1 MATTLIRNVGQLVTG
16 DIDDPLGSADSVY
29 VEDGTI
35 TEIGATTTTADTVVD
50 ANGLT
55 LAPGLVDAHTH
66 PVLGGFTPRQNA
78 QGWPESY
85 LQCGVTTMVS
95 AGEVHAPGRPKD
107 AAGAKALAV
116 LTQKAY
122 ENHRPGGAK
131 VHAGTLI
138 LNDDMT
144 EADIEDVHREGV
156 RRVKFLFPLDDW
168 DRARDLARW
177 GRDRDMVSIM
187 HTGTSSVQGTPIEFE
202 MLDHVGPDIAAHL
215 SGGPIPIPDEQVHS
229 VVEETDSVLELVVGG
244 NQRVALDVVAAA
256 ADRDELRRLQLGTDT
271 PSGTGVVSRGM
282 FIQIALLAGL
292 SDVSAAEVLCTA
304 TGNAGRHHKLEQGFV
319 EVGRPADLCLLGAS
333 VGSEADD
340 ALSALDRGELPAVET
355 VFVDGAVEVE
365 TSRNM
370 PSSPTP
376 PTIT

>member
-1 MATTLIRNVGQLVTG
+1 MATTLVKNVGQLVTG
-16 DIDDPLGSADSVY
+16 DVDDPLRSADSVY

-35 TEIGATTTTADTVVD
+35 TEIEATSTTADVVVD

-55 LAPGLVDAHTH
+55 LAPGVIDAYTH
-66 PVLGGFTPRQNA
+66 PVLGGFTPRQKA

-95 AGEVHAPGRPKD
+95 AGEVHAPGRPTD
-107 AAGAKALAV
+107 VAGAKALAI

-156 RRVKFLFPLDDW
+156 SRIKFLFPLDDW
-168 DRARDLARW
+168 DRARDLATW
-177 GRDRDMVSIM
+177 GRERDMVSIM
-187 HTGTSSVQGTPIEFE
+187 HTGTSSVQGQPIEFD
-202 MLDHVGPDIAAHL
+202 MLDHVGPDVAAHL
-215 SGGPIPIPDEQVHS
+215 SGGPIPIPDEQVHR
-229 VVEETDSVLELVVGG
+229 VVEETDAVLELVVGG
-244 NQRVALDVVAAA
+244 NQRIALGVVAAA
-256 ADRDELRRLQLGTDT
+256 ADRDELDRVQLGTDT

-282 FIQIALLAGL
+282 FIQMALLAGL
-292 SDVSAAEVLCTA
+292 SDVSAAEVVCTA
-304 TGNAGRHHKLEQGFV
+304 TGNASRHHRLDQGLV
-319 EVGRPADLCLLGAS
+319 EEGRPGDFCLLGPS

-340 ALSALDRGELPAVET
+340 ALEALDRGELPAVEM
-355 VFVDGAVEVE
+355 VLVDGVVEVE

-376 PTIT
+376 PTIE